1 MRFSPTL
8 LAVVGGMF
16 LQITVPA
23 ALDLVVVAPVFLIT
37 QFMAEFDQRKAVRL
51 EGVVTKVEWVNPHTY
66 FYVDVKDQSGKIV
79 NWALETGSPGALTFR
94 GWTRD
99 TLKAGD
105 RVTVYGYRSKE
116 SLDRAAARSVTL
128 IDGRTLFG
136 GQTDDGGPAK

>member
-1 MRFSPTL
+1 MRLSPTP
-8 LAVVGGMF
+8 LAVVGMF
-16 LQITVPA
+16 L
-23 ALDLVVVAPVFLIT
+23 VVAPVFPHHS
-37 QFMAEFDQRKAVRL
+37 FMAEFDQRRPVRL

-66 FYVDVKDQSGKIV
+66 FYVDVRDHSGKIV
-79 NWALETGSPGALTFR
+79 NWALETGSPGALTLR

-116 SLDRAAARSVTL
+116 RPDRAAARSVAL
-128 IDGRTLFG
+128 MDGRTMFG

>member
-1 MRFSPTL
+1 MTRVHKTQNKEAHDETFPNATS
-8 LAVVGGMF
+8 GGWGDVSGGRR
-16 LQITVPA
+16 T
-23 ALDLVVVAPVFLIT
+23 
-37 QFMAEFDQRKAVRL
+37 R

-66 FYVDVKDQSGKIV
+66 FYVDVRDQSGKIV

-136 GQTDDGGPAK
+136 GQTDDGGPPK